1 MDNKDWFVDSG
12 IIGQGSTNQVFK
24 GMHHFQTMRLHKEAF
39 GAIVQTNA
47 ESITKKFE
55 NIGAVVSSKLI
66 EFQKLSSPALVK
78 EILKLETFKDI
89 KQHIV
94 LTSVTKS

>member
-66 EFQKLSSPALVK
+66 EFQ
-78 EILKLETFKDI
+78 
-89 KQHIV
+89 
-94 LTSVTKS
+94 